1 MKSIDAITLIK
12 MFENGCKL
20 ISDNCDYINELNVF
34 PVPDGDT
41 GTNMKITSTSALDAT
56 KLKLS
61 NNPSVYEIGA
71 VFCRQLLMNARGN
84 SGVIFSQ
91 IIRGF
96 FEPIQESD
104 KTLDVDL
111 MIKCFV
117 SGKNKAYKSISN
129 PVEGT
134 ILTVIRIVSEHIV
147 NSKYSSIED
156 LLKNV
161 LKIALDALGQTP
173 EFLPSL
179 KEAKVV
185 DSGGYGLC
193 KFLEG
198 MYTHIAKDKGDIQED
213 NEIKTAEQKISNI
226 SFSSKNT
233 FIQTP
238 DKYDVSEEGFG
249 YCCEFIIQTD
259 FKVSET
265 QSKKIKWNKSEFEKE
280 LLSFGDSL
288 VLVHD
293 KEIIKVHM
301 HSFEPYKFL
310 RTGQK
315 YGEFLK
321 IKIDN
326 MTLQF
331 LENHPEITPK
341 DLFKKFKLSDDIKI
355 IATVPS
361 KKVAEYYKNEFNIS
375 NTIITE
381 MIGNPSTSDIMNQ
394 ISAAHSKNI
403 IIITDDSNII
413 LSAEQAVE
421 LSGYKINVSV
431 CRGKNLMESFVACM
445 AFNPSLSLK
454 ENQKL
459 MDKQIKKVSTGLISS
474 SVKTAKFGSVFV
486 EKNDVIG
493 ILDKKI
499 VLAEKK
505 SEFAIISLINKL
517 KQKVKK
523 PSIVYLIYG
532 EGIPIREVRNIEK
545 YVNENFGIKCKII
558 EGKQKLYQYYVGMQ

>member
-1 MKSIDAITLIK
+1 MKSIDGKTLIK
-12 MFENGCKL
+12 MLENGCKL
-20 ISDNCDYINELNVF
+20 ISDSCDYMNELNVF

-41 GTNMKITSTSALDAT
+41 GSNMKITSTSALDST
-56 KLKLS
+56 KAKLDE
-61 NNPSVYEIGA
+61 NPTVHEIG
-71 VFCRQLLMNARGN
+71 VLFCRQLLMNARGN

-104 KTLDVDL
+104 KTIDVDL
-111 MIKCFV
+111 MIKCFIA
-117 SGKNKAYKSISN
+117 GKEKAYKSISN

-134 ILTVIRIVSEHIV
+134 ILTVIRFVSEKIV
-147 NSKYSSIED
+147 ETKFSSIED
-156 LLKNV
+156 LLHKV
-161 LKIALDALGQTP
+161 VKVALDALSKTP
-173 EFLPSL
+173 DFLPSL

-198 MYTHIAKDKGDIQED
+198 MYTQISKDSSDTKDD
-213 NEIKTAEQKISNI
+213 SEIKTAEQKISSI
-226 SFSSKNT
+226 STSSKNM
-233 FIQTP
+233 FIQNTN
-238 DKYDVSEEGFG
+238 KYEISEEGFG

-259 FKVSET
+259 FKVSED
-265 QSKKIKWNKSEFEKE
+265 QSKKLKFNKSEFEKE

-293 KEIIKVHM
+293 KEIVKVHM

-310 RTGQK
+310 QTGQK

-321 IKIDN
+321 IKVDN

-331 LENHPEITPK
+331 LENHPEISPK

-355 IATVPS
+355 VATVPS

-381 MIGNPSTSDIMNQ
+381 DVGNPSTNDIMNQ
-394 ISAAHSKNI
+394 ISATHSKNVI
-403 IIITDDSNII
+403 VITDDSNIV
-413 LSAEQAVE
+413 LSAEQAIE
-421 LSGYKINVSV
+421 LSDYKLNVTV
-431 CRGKNLMESFVACM
+431 CRGKNLMESYVACM
-445 AFNPSLSLK
+445 AFNPNLSLK
-454 ENQKL
+454 ENQRA
-459 MDKQIKKVSTGLISS
+459 MDKQIRKISTGLIST

-493 ILDKKI
+493 IFDKKI
-499 VLAEKK
+499 VLAEK
-505 SEFAIISLINKL
+505 STEFAIISLINKL

-532 EGIPIREVRNIEK
+532 EGITLREVRNIEK
-545 YVNENFGIKCKII
+545 YVNEKFGIKCRII

>member
-1 MKSIDAITLIK
+1 MKSIDGNTLIK
-12 MFENGCKL
+12 MFEHGCKL

-41 GTNMKITSTSALDAT
+41 GTNMKITSSNALEAT
-56 KLKLS
+56 LS
-61 NNPSVYEIGA
+61 KINSDSNVYEIGT

-96 FEPIQESD
+96 FEPIQEST
-104 KTLDVDL
+104 KTIDVDL

-117 SGKNKAYKSISN
+117 SGKEKAYKSISN

-134 ILTVIRIVSEHIV
+134 ILTVIRMISEGIVDG
-147 NSKYSSIED
+147 KYNSIED

-161 LKIALDALGQTP
+161 LKIGLDALSKTP
-173 EFLPSL
+173 DLLPSL

-198 MYTHIAKDKGDIQED
+198 MY
-213 NEIKTAEQKISNI
+213 NEISENKEDISTDSEIKDAEEKISNI
-226 SFSSKNT
+226 SSSSKNT
-233 FIQTP
+233 FIQNSA
-238 DKYDVSEEGFG
+238 KYDISEEGFG

-259 FKVSET
+259 FKVSEE
-265 QSKKIKWNKSEFEKE
+265 QSRKLKWNKENFEKE
-280 LLSFGDSL
+280 LLSYGDSL

-293 KEIIKVHM
+293 ENIVKVHM
-301 HSFEPYKFL
+301 HSLEPYKFL
-310 RTGQK
+310 QTGQK

-321 IKIDN
+321 IKVDN

-331 LENHPEITPK
+331 LENHPEINPK
-341 DLFKKFKLSDDIKI
+341 DLFKKFKLTDDIKI

-375 NTIITE
+375 HTIITE
-381 MIGNPSTSDIMNQ
+381 ETGNPSTNDIMNQ
-394 ISAAHSKNI
+394 ISATHSKNV

-413 LSAEQAVE
+413 LSAEQAIE
-421 LSGYKINVSV
+421 LSGYKINAVV
-431 CRGKNLMESFVACM
+431 CKGRNLMESYAACM
-445 AFNPSLSLK
+445 AFNGSLSLK

-459 MDKQIKKVSTGLISS
+459 MEKQIKKTYNGLIST

-499 VLAEKK
+499 ILAEKK
-505 SEFAIISLINKL
+505 TEFAIISLINKL

-532 EGIPIREVRNIEK
+532 EGISIREVRNVEK
-545 YVNENFGIKCKII
+545 YVNENFGVKCKII